1 MASSQIGFRGLIP
14 IAVLFILGLAS
25 CQGSVQGRTVA
36 GIVKHEDQP
45 VPGAV
50 VRLQTTE
57 IHTLTGPDR
66 RIQPPGPWPGG
77 PREHHSLVRGLLYRR
92 AQGCHAGSDQMEII
106 LEKHPDSDHPDYDW
120 LPAGSGAGEGE
131 NQGCG
136 QCHSSAGTDLSH
148 SLPYDQSIQD
158 AHSRS
163 ALNPRFLSTYLGTD
177 LDGNQS
183 PLTRFNYAKAY
194 GTYPLKPDLSQPY
207 YGPGYKLDFPGS
219 AGNCAACHAPAAA
232 INDPYGVDPS
242 LLSGVGAEG
251 VTCDFCH
258 KVWDVE
264 LDPSSGLPKDN
275 APGVL
280 SFSFRRPPPGRQ
292 FFAGPFDDV
301 APGEDTYSP
310 LQRESQ
316 YCAACHYGTFWDTV
330 VYNSF
335 GEWLASP
342 YSDPDTGQSC
352 QNCHMPTGEAD
363 YFALP
368 EQGGLI
374 RPAETISSH
383 LMPGAA
389 DLDLLQNAVSLSAEA
404 LVEGERLIV
413 QVSILN
419 DQTGHHVPTDSPLRQ
434 MILLIEARDAAG
446 QALPQ
451 LDGPVVPDWGG
462 IGSPE
467 GGYYGGLPGQGYAK
481 ILTEIWTQ
489 HSPSAAYWN
498 PTRVQSDNRIPALE
512 TDTTRFSFAL
522 PCSPEDPEL
531 QVQVRLIYRRAF
543 KELMD
548 QKGWLTPDILMEE
561 RLLIVP

>member
-57 IHTLTGPDR
+57 IHTLTGPDGR
-66 RIQPPGPWPGG
+66 FSLQVPGQEDPVNITAWSAGYYIA
-77 PREHHSLVRGLLYRR
+77 GLK
-92 AQGCHAGSDQMEII
+92 AVTPGSDQLEII

-131 NQGCG
+131 DQGCG
-136 QCHSSAGTDLSH
+136 QCHSSAGTDLSQ
-148 SLPYDQSIQD
+148 SLPYDQWIQD
-158 AHSRS
+158 AHSQS

-194 GTYPLKPDLSQPY
+194 GTYPLRPDLSQPY

-242 LLSGVGAEG
+242 LVSGVGAEG

-264 LDPSSGLPKDN
+264 LDSSSGLPKDN

-316 YCAACHYGTFWDTV
+316 Y
-330 VYNSF
+330 
-335 GEWLASP
+335 LRR
-342 YSDPDTGQSC
+342 
-352 QNCHMPTGEAD
+352 
-363 YFALP
+363 LP
-368 EQGGLI
+368 LRHLLGYGGLQLFWRMAGKSLQRSRI
-374 RPAETISSH
+374 GTELSKLPHANRRGGLFCP
-383 LMPGAA
+383 PGAGGA
-389 DLDLLQNAVSLSAEA
+389 DPPGRNHLQPSHAGSGGPGPASECC
-404 LVEGERLIV
+404 
-413 QVSILN
+413 Q
-419 DQTGHHVPTDSPLRQ
+419 PL
-434 MILLIEARDAAG
+434 G
-446 QALPQ
+446 
-451 LDGPVVPDWGG
+451 GG
-462 IGSPE
+462 IG
-467 GGYYGGLPGQGYAK
+467 GGGAVDRTGL
-481 ILTEIWTQ
+481 
-489 HSPSAAYWN
+489 
-498 PTRVQSDNRIPALE
+498 DLE
-512 TDTTRFSFAL
+512 
-522 PCSPEDPEL
+522 
-531 QVQVRLIYRRAF
+531 
-543 KELMD
+543 
-548 QKGWLTPDILMEE
+548 
-561 RLLIVP
+561 